1 MADLD
6 MGANKDVSKM
16 QRGQEIFDGFTQK
29 VRLDYIVATP
39 VLSLVGAQK
48 AANKDYLDYINRV
61 MLDEQGNVKHLTFK
75 YNFANGVEDTKAK
88 SVTVPLLGV
97 LTHPCIG
104 IETAEVEYSVSVN
117 EVNEDTIGAEGKAS
131 GEATV
136 ADSSSLFGIG
146 FTAGVKGSLTAT
158 ENRTRK
164 TDTTAKFTF
173 KTTMSRIPPSEAM
186 NKLLDALMA

>member
-29 VRLDYIVATP
+29 ARLDYIVATP

-48 AANKDYLDYINRV
+48 AANADYLDYINRV

-75 YNFANGVEDTKAK
+75 YNFANGVEDPKAK

-104 IETAEVEYSVSVN
+104 IETAEVEYTVSVN
-117 EVNEDTIGAEGKAS
+117 EVNEDTIGGEG
-131 GEATV
+131 
-136 ADSSSLFGIG
+136 SSSVNMTSANSVTGLTIG
-146 FTAGVKGSLTAT
+146 AKGALSAT
-158 ENRTRK
+158 ESRTRK